1 MIPTSRLLA
10 LLVSA
15 VLVAGACSTG
25 GAATSAPPAES
36 PTAVP
41 AATPDPDDLLALVK
55 TAGTIRIS
63 TDPNYAPQSVL
74 KPDGTYEGFDIDVA
88 NKIAAGLGVKVEFIT
103 PGWDTITAGSW
114 GGRWDISVGSMTILA
129 DRTKVLDFSVP
140 YYYTPAQ
147 LAATKASGIT
157 TLDGF
162 AGKTICVGDSTTYQ
176 YWLEGTL
183 DPAIKAL
190 TPPAGATAF
199 KLPTDQNCAEAIQ
212 AGRTESDGMLTSN
225 TVIEQAIG
233 AGVPMVKV
241 GDPVYNEELA
251 VAIDKSGPPHAD
263 LVAAIDKII
272 TDMHSDGTLKALSEK
287 WFGVDLTTKVGE

>member
-1 MIPTSRLLA
+1 MIPTSRLVA
-10 LLVSA
+10 LLVST
-15 VLVAGACSTG
+15 VLVAGACAAP
-25 GAATSAPPAES
+25 AATSN
-36 PTAVP
+36 
-41 AATPDPDDLLALVK
+41 PDDLLALVK
-55 TAGTIRIS
+55 KAGTIRVS
-63 TDPNYAPQSVL
+63 TDPDYAPQSVL
-74 KPDGTYEGFDIDVA
+74 KPDGTYEGFDIDVT
-88 NKIAAGLGVKVEFIT
+88 NEIAERLGVKVEFIT

-129 DRTKVLDFSVP
+129 DRTKILDFSVA

-147 LAATKASGIT
+147 LAATTASGIT
-157 TLDGF
+157 TMDGF

-190 TPPAGATAF
+190 TPPAGAKAF

-212 AGRTESDGMLTSN
+212 AGRKESDGMATSN

-233 AGVPMVKV
+233 AGVPIVKV

-251 VAIDKSGPPHAD
+251 VAIDKSGPPHAE
-263 LVAAIDKII
+263 LQAALDTII
-272 TDMHSDGTLKALSEK
+272 TEMHSDGTLKALSEK
-287 WFGVDLTTKVGE
+287 WFGEDLTTKVGE